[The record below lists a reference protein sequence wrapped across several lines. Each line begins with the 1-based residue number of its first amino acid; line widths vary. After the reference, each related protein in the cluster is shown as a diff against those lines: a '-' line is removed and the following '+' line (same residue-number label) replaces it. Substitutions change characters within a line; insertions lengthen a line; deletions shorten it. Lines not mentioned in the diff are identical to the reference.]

1 MEIIFPDDEFEN
13 NEKYKKIKSDIDGNI
28 NDDNVNNSDSN
39 DNDNNNSIENI
50 IGENKIDLKSFSNL
64 NNNSN
69 HQDEEHGGRDNVNY
83 VENKLS
89 TTLLENDKNNV
100 INKNKINKNKNSI
113 KHDNKLKIETK
124 NDEKK
129 NIYLPISTKIRN
141 SITEKVKNAKW
152 LIDVQNSYIEL
163 EKKEMFLT
171 EFHSSNLLNGT
182 HLGIQKD
189 ERCTVCTLR
198 LGNNNIHKTLFF
210 I

>member
-28 NDDNVNNSDSN
+28 NNDNVNNSDSN
-39 DNDNNNSIENI
+39 DNDNNNNIENVI

-69 HQDEEHGGRDNVNY
+69 HQDEEHGSGDNVNY

-89 TTLLENDKNNV
+89 TTLLENYKNNV
-100 INKNKINKNKNSI
+100 INKNKNSI
-113 KHDNKLKIETK
+113 KHDNKLKVETK

-152 LIDVQNSYIEL
+152 LIDVQNSYFEL
-163 EKKEMFLT
+163 EKKETFLT

-182 HLGIQKD
+182 NLGIQKD

-198 LGNNNIHKTLFF
+198 LGNNYVHNTLLF

>member
-13 NEKYKKIKSDIDGNI
+13 NEKYKKIKSDIDDNI
-28 NDDNVNNSDSN
+28 NDDNVNNSDSS
-39 DNDNNNSIENI
+39 DNDNNNNIENVI
-50 IGENKIDLKSFSNL
+50 PFIGENKIDLKSFSNL

-69 HQDEEHGGRDNVNY
+69 HQDEEHGGGDNVNY

-89 TTLLENDKNNV
+89 TTLLENYKNNV
-100 INKNKINKNKNSI
+100 INKNKNSI

-124 NDEKK
+124 KDEKK